1 MFGGENQTRGFVTI
15 FGHAKMVEKRLL
27 HGLKIGSLFSN
38 VHGFIGSWAQD
49 LRSGIP
55 ICNLARVKCRGDLD
69 LEKSD
74 AELQKLGKKKAL
86 RSCCAAAPKRVV
98 RLVTRHI

>member
-1 MFGGENQTRGFVTI
+1 MGSF
-15 FGHAKMVEKRLL
+15 M
-27 HGLKIGSLFSN
+27 GSLFST
-38 VHGFIGSWAQD
+38 VHRFIGLAQD

-55 ICNLARVKCRGDLD
+55 ICNLARVKCRDLD

-74 AELQKLGKKKAL
+74 ELQKLGKNKAPSCAKL
-86 RSCCAAAPKRVV
+86 RQAAPSGAAAPKRVV